1 MNKNSLIWLVAAAG
15 VAFSLAFFSIYRSWE
30 AAYIQTKLDVIGGRE
45 ASAIDEILHNDF
57 DVVMAMKAFFESSN
71 YVDPDEFYSF
81 TRGFLKKKPAVQ
93 ALAWAPLVR
102 DSDRE
107 GFETKQKELAPGF
120 LMTEQGGEGG
130 MVVRGRAE
138 YYYPVTL
145 AEPLAANERAIGFD
159 VASNPVRRA
168 AILAARQQ
176 DDMIV
181 TAKVTLVN
189 ATESTGGVLLFVPVY
204 RDPDIK
210 ETFQG
215 VVIGVFRIEKIV
227 EMSVF
232 HHFDAETK
240 ESEIRLT
247 DITDPASPEL
257 LYMSPEFRDVSEF
270 YYEKNFDL
278 AGRRWAIRIVPT
290 PGFLAEHKSNIAV
303 VGLGAGLM
311 FTLLLFVYLRAM
323 AGQSEEI
330 HRQVVDRTREL
341 SRHKDELDNLINTIK
356 SGIIMIDSNRIIRLF
371 NPSAE
376 KIFQYCPGE
385 VVGKNVNLLMPEFFY
400 SSHDDHVANYVRTG
414 ESKII
419 GIGREVRGR
428 RKDGTEFPMFLAISE
443 MKIENT
449 RYFVGSV
456 SDISYQKETEERL
469 RFARDAAEDA
479 NRIKSD
485 FMNTMSHELRTPL
498 TIILG
503 NIEELVDEEEL
514 PDDDEIAEIARDC
527 SNAGEMLMLLIND
540 ILDLSKIE
548 AGRMDLHKEPVLSS
562 TLIADVAKTASV
574 LANNK
579 GLELHIQ
586 GDEVEIEIDAIRIK
600 QTLFNLLSNAVK
612 FTDQGSVSI
621 ITQTRGDWFMVT
633 VADTGCGMDSES
645 LKYIFDPFRQVDNSA
660 TRKTGGTGLGLAI
673 TKKLVELHHGK
684 ISVESVVGKGSAFTM
699 RLPL

>member
-1 MNKNSLIWLVAAAG
+1 MKRNSLTWLVAAAG
-15 VAFSLAFFSIYRSWE
+15 IAFSLAFFSTYRSWE
-30 AAYIQTKLDVIGGRE
+30 SAYVQTELDVIGGRK
-45 ASAIDEILHNDF
+45 AYSIDETLHNDF
-57 DVVMAMKAFFESSN
+57 VVVMAMKAFFESSSR
-71 YVDPDEFYSF
+71 VDPDEFYSF
-81 TRGFLKKKPAVQ
+81 TRGFLEKNPAIQ
-93 ALAWAPLVR
+93 ALAWAPRV
-102 DSDRE
+102 SHGDRA
-107 GFETKQKELAPGF
+107 GFEAKQKEQAPGYR
-120 LMTEQGGEGG
+120 MTERDDGNG
-130 MVVRGRAE
+130 MVSRNRGRE
-138 YYYPVTL
+138 YYPVTL
-145 AEPLAANERAIGFD
+145 IEPLAGNENAMGFD
-159 VASNPVRRA
+159 MASNPVRRA
-168 AILAARQQ
+168 AILASREKGE
-176 DDMIV
+176 MVV
-181 TAKVTLVN
+181 TEKVTLVN
-189 ATESTGGVLLFVPVY
+189 EAENMSGVLLFVPVY
-204 RDPDIK
+204 RDPVAR
-210 ETFQG
+210 EEFLG
-215 VVIGVFRIEKIV
+215 FVIGAFRVADIV
-227 EMSVF
+227 EKSIL
-232 HHFDAETK
+232 HYLNTETR

-247 DITDPASPEL
+247 DITDPASPEV
-257 LYMSPEFRDVSEF
+257 LYVSSGFWDAPEF
-270 YYEKNFDL
+270 YYETNFDL
-278 AGRRWAIRIVPT
+278 GGRRWAIRIVPT

-330 HRQVVDRTREL
+330 RRQVVDRTREL

-356 SGIIMIDSNRIIRLF
+356 SGIIMIDSNRIIQLF

-385 VVGKNVNLLMPEFFY
+385 VVGKNVNLLMPEPFH
-400 SSHDDHVANYVRTG
+400 SNHDDYVTNYVRTG

-456 SDISYQKETEERL
+456 SDISHQKETEERL
-469 RFARDAAEDA
+469 RFARDTAEKA
-479 NRIKSD
+479 NTIKSD

-503 NIEELVDEEEL
+503 NIEELVDEDEL
-514 PDDDEIAEIARDC
+514 PDADEIAEIARDC

-548 AGRMDLHKEPVLSS
+548 AGKMDLHKEPVLSS

-579 GLELHIQ
+579 GLELRIQ

-612 FTDQGSVSI
+612 FTDEGSVSI
-621 ITQTRGDWFMVT
+621 ITRIEGGWFVIT
-633 VADTGCGMDSES
+633 VADTGCGMDSDS

-673 TKKLVELHHGK
+673 TRKLVELHHGN
-684 ISVESVVGKGSAFTM
+684 IRVESVVGEGSAFTM
-699 RLPL
+699 KLPL